1 MPDIIHL
8 LPDSVANQ
16 IAAGEVIQ
24 RPSSVVKELMENA
37 VDAGATLVQVFVNEA
52 GKESIQV
59 VDNGR
64 GMSPTDAR
72 LAFERHATSKIS
84 QAADLFTLR
93 TMGFR
98 GEALPSIAAVAQV
111 ELRTRPE
118 GEETGTRICIE
129 GSKVRLQEMAACP
142 VGANFQVRN
151 LFYNVPARRKFLKS
165 NHTELSNITAEFERI
180 ALANPCLAFRL
191 TSGDSLLLSLES
203 GNFRQRI
210 AGIFG
215 RRLDS
220 QLIPLEVDTP
230 LCRIS
235 GFVGAPAASRKKGAH
250 QYFFVG
256 GRYMRHP
263 YFAKAVA
270 SAYDRLIPEND
281 QVHFFLNFDIDPS
294 RIDVNIHPQ
303 KTEIKFQ
310 DEREIWSI
318 LQAAVRESLGRYNA
332 VPSIDFDAEDRPDIP
347 VFTGRV
353 DVTLPRVEF
362 DPSYNPFASTPDA
375 APTRRASALRGAF
388 LPEDVPAGALRG
400 ARPAADAGLPAECAA
415 APSPTLYAALSSA
428 ERESWTQALSVPCQ
442 VGGRYILTTTPDG
455 LLLVDQ
461 HRAHMR
467 VLYDSFRRNLRSRE
481 GTAQRLLFPQ
491 LVELPRSQTSALER
505 ILDDL
510 SALGFDLS
518 PLGGGSFSILAVPA
532 GTESADPVELIETFV
547 GDEGIPAS
555 ALADEVHH
563 RIALVLARRSA
574 IADGQRLDE
583 AAMRRLVGDLMAS
596 TLPAVAPDGR
606 AAFRL
611 LSPADL
617 EALFS

>member
-1 MPDIIHL
+1 MSDIIRL

-37 VDAGATLVQVFVNEA
+37 VDAGATLVQVFVSEA

-59 VDNGR
+59 VDNGC

-118 GEETGTRICIE
+118 GEETGTRLCIE
-129 GSKVRLQEMAACP
+129 GSKVRLQEMTACP

-151 LFYNVPARRKFLKS
+151 LFYNIPARRKFLKS

-180 ALANPCLAFRL
+180 ALARPDVAFRL
-191 TSGDSLLLSLES
+191 TSGETLLLSLEA

-220 QLIPLEVDTP
+220 QIIPLEVETP

-235 GFVGAPAASRKKGAH
+235 GFIGTPEASRKKGAH

-318 LQAAVRESLGRYNA
+318 LQASVRESLGRHNA
-332 VPSIDFDAEDRPDIP
+332 VPSIDFDAGDMPDIP
-347 VFTGRV
+347 VFSGRT
-353 DVTLPRVEF
+353 DVVQPRVEV
-362 DPSYNPFASTPDA
+362 DTSYNPFHSLPAAAASPRAVASRNA
-375 APTRRASALRGAF
+375 AAFPPSAAADTLSAASAPVLYDSLAPDER
-388 LPEDVPAGALRG
+388 AG
-400 ARPAADAGLPAECAA
+400 
-415 APSPTLYAALSSA
+415 
-428 ERESWTQALSVPCQ
+428 WTQTAAVPQQ
-442 VGGRYILTTTPDG
+442 VGRRYILTATADG

-467 VLYDSFRRNLRSRE
+467 VLYDNFRRDLRLRQ

-491 LVELPRSQTSALER
+491 LVELPRSQTAALER

-510 SALGFDLS
+510 AALGFDLS
-518 PLGGGSFSILAVPA
+518 PLGGGSFSILSVPA
-532 GTESADPVELIETFV
+532 GTESVDPVELIETFT

-574 IADGQRLDE
+574 IADGQQLDE
-583 AAMRRLVGDLMAS
+583 AAMRRLVAELMAS
-596 TLPAVAPDGR
+596 SQPAVAPDGR
-606 AAFRL
+606 RAFRL